1 MNALHAN
8 FLVGKLFKSLFN
20 SLNRTV
26 NIRFDND
33 VERFD
38 FALGNMAEQILQADL
53 GQVFKLLR
61 FDSVAA
67 FLRNLFGN
75 LRNVHD
81 IAC

>member
-53 GQVFKLLR
+53 GQVFAAPVLILLR
-61 FDSVAA
+61 RSSATFWKPPQRS
-67 FLRNLFGN
+67 
-75 LRNVHD
+75 
-81 IAC
+81 